1 VNVIYFYVLSI
12 SYFFLFPFNSKYI
25 FNTMSSKVCFIN
37 KIKYLVKVE
46 KYLESLIF
54 SDFKKWLAK
63 LNLEKF

>member
-1 VNVIYFYVLSI
+1 
-12 SYFFLFPFNSKYI
+12 
-25 FNTMSSKVCFIN
+25 MSSKVCFIN